1 MRPARRV
8 ALGPQCR
15 RPVRCLGHALLR
27 FPLLHL
33 PAKQLSVCPQILG
46 GRNNDCWHVGSWT
59 PSFRHCPIP
68 GVRSKIVASSSV
80 SELSRPLG
88 QEPTLSV
95 VAPLFNESQNVRPL
109 VEWIRQALES
119 YEGSYEVILVD
130 DGSRDDTWAQV
141 CAVAGPQVRGLRLGR
156 NVGQT
161 AAMMAGFDHA
171 LGRVVVSLD
180 GDLQNDPR
188 DIPGL
193 IAKLEEGYDLVCGWR
208 RQRQDKLLLRKVPSW
223 VANRLIRRLTGVP
236 ITDNGC
242 SLKAY
247 RRDLLNRIPLYA
259 EQHRF
264 IPALSASVG
273 ARIAEMPVRHHARR
287 FGESKY
293 GISRTLKVLVDLL
306 TLKMITT
313 FRSRPLVGFALAAV
327 PALGIALLFG
337 IFWLVSWTWFEP
349 EKASALVFPGAGLLA
364 LGVAI
369 YLFMLGL
376 VAEVALSSERV
387 GNHDIPTAAEIY

>member
-1 MRPARRV
+1 MP
-8 ALGPQCR
+8 
-15 RPVRCLGHALLR
+15 
-27 FPLLHL
+27 
-33 PAKQLSVCPQILG
+33 
-46 GRNNDCWHVGSWT
+46 
-59 PSFRHCPIP
+59 PIASLTD
-68 GVRSKIVASSSV
+68 RASSNP
-80 SELSRPLG
+80 E
-88 QEPTLSV
+88 LSV

-109 VEWIRQALES
+109 VEWILEALEAFP
-119 YEGSYEVILVD
+119 GSFEIILVD
-130 DGSRDDTWAQV
+130 DGSRDDTWD
-141 CAVAGPQVRGLRLGR
+141 QVRAAAANPHVMGLRLGR

-161 AAMMAGFDHA
+161 AAMMAGFDNA
-171 LGRVVVSLD
+171 RGRIVVSLD

-188 DIPGL
+188 DIPAL
-193 IAKLEEGYDLVCGWR
+193 IAKLDEGYDLVCGWR

-247 RRDLLNRIPLYA
+247 RRDLLERIPLYA

-287 FGESKY
+287 YGESKY
-293 GISRTLKVLVDLL
+293 GISRTVKVLIDLV

-313 FRSRPLVGFALAAV
+313 FRSRPLVGFAIAAL
-327 PALGIALLFG
+327 PALGVALVFGGLWLFSLTHFG
-337 IFWLVSWTWFEP
+337 I
-349 EKASALVFPGAGLLA
+349 EKASALVFPGAGLLS
-364 LGVAI
+364 LGVAL

-376 VAEVALSSERV
+376 VAEVALSSERE
-387 GNHDIPTAAEIY
+387 DSFDTPAAAEIR

>member
-1 MRPARRV
+1 VPPAPPAR
-8 ALGPQCR
+8 GN
-15 RPVRCLGHALLR
+15 G
-27 FPLLHL
+27 
-33 PAKQLSVCPQILG
+33 
-46 GRNNDCWHVGSWT
+46 
-59 PSFRHCPIP
+59 
-68 GVRSKIVASSSV
+68 
-80 SELSRPLG
+80 
-88 QEPTLSV
+88 PTLSV
-95 VAPLFNESQNVRPL
+95 VAPLYNEWENVRPL
-109 VEWIRQALES
+109 VDWILQALES
-119 YEGSYEVILVD
+119 YPDQFEVILVD
-130 DGSRDDTWAQV
+130 DGSRDETWNQV
-141 CAVAGPQVRGLRLGR
+141 LAAAADPRVHGLRLGR

-171 LGRVVVSLD
+171 LGDVIVSLD

-193 IAKLEEGYDLVCGWR
+193 VSKLNEGYDLVCGWR
-208 RQRQDKLLLRKVPSW
+208 HRRQDKLLLRRVPSW

-247 RRDLLNRIPLYA
+247 RRELLDRIPLYA

-293 GISRTLKVLVDLL
+293 GISRTVKVLVDLI

-313 FRSRPLVGFALAAV
+313 FRSRPLVGFGVAAI
-327 PALGIALLFG
+327 PALGAAVVFGAMWLFSF
-337 IFWLVSWTWFEP
+337 IRFDT
-349 EKASALVFPGAGLLA
+349 EKASALVFPGAGLLWVGA
-364 LGVAI
+364 AF

-376 VAEVALSSERV
+376 VAEVALNSERRNTSDV
-387 GNHDIPTAAEIY
+387 PTASEVV

>member
-1 MRPARRV
+1 MVLAN
-8 ALGPQCR
+8 PQ
-15 RPVRCLGHALLR
+15 
-27 FPLLHL
+27 
-33 PAKQLSVCPQILG
+33 S
-46 GRNNDCWHVGSWT
+46 
-59 PSFRHCPIP
+59 P
-68 GVRSKIVASSSV
+68 GTRS
-80 SELSRPLG
+80 PD
-88 QEPTLSV
+88 LSV
-95 VAPLFNESQNVRPL
+95 VAPLFNESENVRPL
-109 VEWIRQALES
+109 VEWILQALET
-119 YEGSYEVILVD
+119 YAGVFEVILVD
-130 DGSRDDTWAQV
+130 DGSRDDTWTQIQA
-141 CAVAGPQVRGLRLGR
+141 AAADPRVRGLRLGR

-171 LGRVVVSLD
+171 QGRVVVSLD

-188 DIPGL
+188 DIPAL
-193 IAKLEEGYDLVCGWR
+193 IAKLDEGYDLVCGWR

-247 RRDLLNRIPLYA
+247 RRDLLNRISLYA

-273 ARIAEMPVRHHARR
+273 ARITEMPVRHHARR

-293 GISRTLKVLVDLL
+293 GISRTVKVLVDLL

-313 FRSRPLVGFALAAV
+313 FKSRPLVGFALAAL
-327 PALGIALLFG
+327 PAVGISLVFGALWFFSLTHFG
-337 IFWLVSWTWFEP
+337 SD
-349 EKASALVFPGAGLLA
+349 KADALVFPGAGLLSI
-364 LGVAI
+364 GVAF

-376 VAEVALSSERV
+376 VAEVALSSERT
-387 GNHDIPTAAEIY
+387 GTNDIPAAAEIR

>member
-1 MRPARRV
+1 MTVPGTPAA
-8 ALGPQCR
+8 ALAAP
-15 RPVRCLGHALLR
+15 
-27 FPLLHL
+27 
-33 PAKQLSVCPQILG
+33 
-46 GRNNDCWHVGSWT
+46 D
-59 PSFRHCPIP
+59 
-68 GVRSKIVASSSV
+68 
-80 SELSRPLG
+80 
-88 QEPTLSV
+88 LSV
-95 VAPLFNESQNVRPL
+95 VAPLYNESENVTPL
-109 VEWIRQALES
+109 VEWIVQALEGERRS
-119 YEGSYEVILVD
+119 YEIILVD

-141 CAVAGPQVRGLRLGR
+141 RQAAAADHRIRGLRLGR

-171 LGRVVVSLD
+171 EGQVVVSLD

-188 DIPGL
+188 DIPAL

-208 RQRQDKLLLRKVPSW
+208 ERRQDKLLLRKVPSW
-223 VANRLIRRLTGVP
+223 VANRIIRRLTGVP

-247 RRDLLNRIPLYA
+247 RRTLLSRISLYA

-293 GISRTLKVLVDLL
+293 GISRTIKVLADLI

-313 FRSRPLVGFALAAV
+313 FRSRPLVGFITASLPPLGAALV
-327 PALGIALLFG
+327 FTIL
-337 IFWLVSWTWFEP
+337 WLVALTQFGPVKST
-349 EKASALVFPGAGLLA
+349 ALVFPGAAALWLA
-364 LGVAI
+364 TAL

-376 VAEVALSSERV
+376 VAEVALRSEQASA
-387 GNHDIPTAAEIY
+387 NATPTAWEVS